1 MDFTPLQVQQENMNA
16 GEARIRAE
24 ASATSPLGTSS
35 DDVTVSEPLVQ
46 GSAIAIGERRLVQK
60 ILPL

>member
-24 ASATSPLGTSS
+24 ASSTSPLGTSS

-46 GSAIAIGERRLVQK
+46 GSAIVIGERRLVLK